1 MAATKKATDSKAL
14 KNAHKKAAAKVKA
27 PAKTTA
33 PTKKPE
39 PVKNNITFF
48 VSAKGTVLKSHVS
61 ERDKTRSYF
70 QFDIEGS
77 QLQLRWALKGT
88 SQSPV
93 RVLNASLAK
102 NSADELC
109 TRLQQK
115 LSPGFLKILRPIFA
129 WLIERVKNDTLDQPK
144 IGRCW
149 RELPSKEDVPAKP
162 ATRSFKVNYNGVV
175 KNKLS
180 APYLLVELTGEQ
192 VEIWNVRTLTPE
204 MESELMFSGPIK
216 SIKPARYRV
225 KKNVAVHHDRWHW
238 AVVILEWIMDM
249 FDNTGSVPTPQ
260 HGFRFTLADKPGD
273 EVDALEH
280 HQEPEGMPLLKPQ
293 SKPATENV
301 FSTTEF
307 VQRTKVWQ
315 LAQVTWHDA
324 LVCRKMLEK
333 HGYDLDA
340 AYAEFLDCAERTARK
355 VSGSD
360 S

>member
-1 MAATKKATDSKAL
+1 MATTKKATDNKAL
-14 KNAHKKAAAKVKA
+14 KNAHKKAAAKAKA
-27 PAKTTA
+27 PAKTTSQ
-33 PTKKPE
+33 KKPE

-70 QFDIEGS
+70 QFDIKGS
-77 QLQLRWALKGT
+77 QLQLHWALKGT
-88 SQSPV
+88 SQKPV
-93 RVLNASLAK
+93 RVLKASLAK

-115 LSPGFLKILRPIFA
+115 FSPGFLKILHPIFA

-149 RELPSKEDVPAKP
+149 RELPSKKEA
-162 ATRSFKVNYNGVV
+162 
-175 KNKLS
+175 
-180 APYLLVELTGEQ
+180 
-192 VEIWNVRTLTPE
+192 
-204 MESELMFSGPIK
+204 
-216 SIKPARYRV
+216 
-225 KKNVAVHHDRWHW
+225 
-238 AVVILEWIMDM
+238 
-249 FDNTGSVPTPQ
+249 
-260 HGFRFTLADKPGD
+260 ADKPGE
-273 EVDALEH
+273 EVSSELNP
-280 HQEPEGMPLLKPQ
+280 EPT

-333 HGYDLDA
+333 HDYDLDA

>member
-1 MAATKKATDSKAL
+1 MATTKKATDSKSV
-14 KNAHKKAAAKVKA
+14 KTAHKKAAAKAKA
-27 PAKTTA
+27 TAKTTA

-77 QLQLRWALKGT
+77 QLQLHWSLKGT
-88 SQSPV
+88 SQKPV
-93 RVLNASLAK
+93 RVLKSSLAK

-115 LSPGFLKILRPIFA
+115 FSPGFLKILHPIFA

-149 RELPSKEDVPAKP
+149 RELPSKEEAAAKP
-162 ATRSFKVNYNGVV
+162 GEKV
-175 KNKLS
+175 S
-180 APYLLVELTGEQ
+180 
-192 VEIWNVRTLTPE
+192 
-204 MESELMFSGPIK
+204 SELNP
-216 SIKPARYRV
+216 
-225 KKNVAVHHDRWHW
+225 
-238 AVVILEWIMDM
+238 E
-249 FDNTGSVPTPQ
+249 PT
-260 HGFRFTLADKPGD
+260 
-273 EVDALEH
+273 
-280 HQEPEGMPLLKPQ
+280 

-315 LAQVTWHDA
+315 LAQVTGHDA
-324 LVCRKMLEK
+324 LVCRKMLER

-340 AYAEFLDCAERTARK
+340 AYAEFLGYAERTAQAI
-355 VSGSD
+355 SGSG

>member
-1 MAATKKATDSKAL
+1 MATTKKATDNKAL
-14 KNAHKKAAAKVKA
+14 KNAHKKAAAKAKA
-27 PAKTTA
+27 PAKTTSQ
-33 PTKKPE
+33 KKPE
-39 PVKNNITFF
+39 PAANNITFF

-115 LSPGFLKILRPIFA
+115 FSPGFLKVLRPIFA

-144 IGRCW
+144 VGRCW
-149 RELPSKEDVPAKP
+149 RELPSKEEAAAKTE
-162 ATRSFKVNYNGVV
+162 TRSFKVNYNGVV
-175 KNKLS
+175 KKRLN
-180 APYLLVELTGEQ
+180 APYILVELKGGQ

-204 MESELMFSGPIK
+204 VESELIFSGAVT
-216 SIKPARYRV
+216 SVKPARQRV
-225 KKNVAVHHDRWHW
+225 KKNVAVHYDRWRW

-249 FDNTGSVPTPQ
+249 FDNTGSVPMPQ
-260 HGFRFTLADKPGD
+260 HGFRFLLADKPGE
-273 EVDALEH
+273 EVSSELNP
-280 HQEPEGMPLLKPQ
+280 EPT

-315 LAQVTWHDA
+315 LAQVTGHDA

-333 HGYDLDA
+333 HSYELDA
-340 AYAEFLDCAERTARK
+340 AYAEFLGYAERTAQAI
-355 VSGSD
+355 SGSD